1 MKVTGTDTA
10 SAVLQGAA
18 AFFRDL
24 VQLAK
29 LRLTGLVVFTFGAG
43 VLFAPVEVS
52 LDRAALALLGTTFL
66 VAAANAINMYLERD
80 VDGLMRRTRRRP
92 LPEGRIAP
100 FVALS
105 FGAMLASAAIPLVVM
120 GGGMLVAALGL
131 LAFYVYVWGY
141 TPLKRRSSLALYV
154 GAIPGALPPLM
165 GWVTATGRIDAGGLA
180 LFAILFVWQV
190 PHFAAIA
197 AYRGEEYASAG
208 LKVLSFSR
216 APGVARATVILSSL
230 ALLVVSLTLLPL
242 HLAGSLYGAAALVL
256 GLIFLWRSLRVLRLK
271 VDDARGTRL
280 WARSVFLYS
289 LIYLT
294 VLFAALGLD
303 RVLRLRW

>member
-1 MKVTGTDTA
+1 VKASGTVSA
-10 SAVLQGAA
+10 NAVLHGAV
-18 AFFRDL
+18 AFARDL

-52 LDRAALALLGTTFL
+52 LDRALLALLGTTFL
-66 VAAANAINMYLERD
+66 VGAANAINMYLERD

-92 LPEGRIAP
+92 LPEGRITP

-105 FGAMLASAAIPLVVM
+105 FGAMLASAAIPLLVM
-120 GGGMLVAALGL
+120 GGGVTVAALGL

-141 TPLKRRSSLALYV
+141 TPLKRRSSLALYL
-154 GAIPGALPPLM
+154 GAVPGAMPPLM
-165 GWVTATGRIDAGGLA
+165 GWVTATGRVDPGGLA

-197 AYRGEEYASAG
+197 AYRGEEYAQAG
-208 LKVLSFSR
+208 LKVLSFSSTPR
-216 APGVARATVILSSL
+216 LARATVLLSSL
-230 ALLVVSLTLLPL
+230 ALLFVSLSLVPL
-242 HLAGSLYGAAALVL
+242 HLAGLVYGLVAAAL
-256 GLIFLWRSLRVLRLK
+256 GIGFLVRAVRVLRLG
-271 VDDARGTRL
+271 DDPRALRA
-280 WARSVFLYS
+280 WAKSLFLYS

-294 VLFAALGLD
+294 ALFAALGLD
-303 RVLRLRW
+303 RTLRF